1 MKSAYQIIRRPVI
14 TEKGLAIKENQN
26 TLVFQVA
33 PKATKTEIK
42 QAVQTIFKVKV
53 YSVRTATYPGKERR
67 RGKLPATVRIGRR
80 LMCGCGPG
88 RRCRS
93 TRRICR
99 KQLAAVSF
107 QRSAKATVEIRKKLT
122 AES

>member
-42 QAVQTIFKVKV
+42 EAVQTIFKVKV
-53 YSVRTATYPGKERR
+53 HSVRTANVSGKRAAAREVCR
-67 RGKLPATVRIGRR
+67 LPSGLEEGVRAVAS
-80 LMCGCGPG
+80 PA

-99 KQLAAVSF
+99 RRLAAIS
-107 QRSAKATVEIRKKLT
+107 
-122 AES
+122 